1 MGATERSGVSGVLE
15 DFRERVYRPELLVA
29 PLLLFELVFF
39 LVPLLML
46 VRVSLFEQTTSGA
59 YAAGTFTLANYQ
71 QVVFSAHFQEILLF
85 SFKFSILVTA
95 IATVLSVFF
104 AYAIWR
110 ADGLVKNMLLFLV
123 VVTLLT
129 TLVVRL
135 FSILLILSPN
145 GPFNQLLLALQ
156 VLREPVLL
164 VTNLFGATIGQVY
177 TIFPYTVLSIYSV
190 LAILDWKKVEAARDL
205 GATELASFRE
215 VVLPQITS
223 GIAVGA
229 VISFAW
235 SFGAYAAPFLLGS
248 SGQDTAAMEVY
259 RLMITRF
266 NWPLA
271 TALSF
276 VVLVVVLASVGL
288 LFIVSGDSLGESYGA

>member
-1 MGATERSGVSGVLE
+1 MGATEQTSAPTVLE
-15 DFRERVYRPELLVA
+15 TLRERVYRPELLVA
-29 PLLLFELVFF
+29 PLVVFELAFF
-39 LVPLLML
+39 VVPLIML
-46 VRVSLFEQTTSGA
+46 VRVSLLEQTTSGA
-59 YAAGTFTLANYQ
+59 YVAGTLTLANYQ
-71 QVVFSAHFQEILLF
+71 EVLFSSHFQDILFF
-85 SFKFSILVTA
+85 SFKFAILVTT

-110 ADGLVKNMLLFLV
+110 ADGILKNALLFIV

-135 FSILLILSPN
+135 FSILIILSPN
-145 GPFNQLLLALQ
+145 GPLNQLLVAIK
-156 VLREPVLL
+156 VLRQPVLL
-164 VTNLFGATIGQVY
+164 VTNLFGATVGQVY

-190 LAILDWKKVEAARDL
+190 LSILDWAKVEAARDL
-205 GATELASFRE
+205 GATELVSFRE
-215 VVLPQITS
+215 IVLPQITS
-223 GIAVGA
+223 GILVGA

-248 SGQDTAAMEVY
+248 TRQDTAAMEVY
-259 RLMITRF
+259 RLMVTRF

-276 VVLVVVLASVGL
+276 VVLLVVLASVSL
-288 LFIVSGDSLGESYGA
+288 LFFVSDDNLGDAYGT

>member
-1 MGATERSGVSGVLE
+1 MLKNA
-15 DFRERVYRPELLVA
+15 
-29 PLLLFELVFF
+29 LLF
-39 LVPLLML
+39 
-46 VRVSLFEQTTSGA
+46 
-59 YAAGTFTLANYQ
+59 
-71 QVVFSAHFQEILLF
+71 I
-85 SFKFSILVTA
+85 
-95 IATVLSVFF
+95 
-104 AYAIWR
+104 
-110 ADGLVKNMLLFLV
+110 V

-135 FSILLILSPN
+135 FSILIILSPN
-145 GPFNQLLLALQ
+145 GPFNQLLVAIQ
-156 VLREPVLL
+156 VLREPTLL
-164 VTNLFGATIGQVY
+164 VTNLFGATVGQVY

-190 LAILDWKKVEAARDL
+190 LSILDWTKVEAARDL
-205 GATELASFRE
+205 GATEIGSFRE

-223 GIAVGA
+223 GILVGA

-259 RLMITRF
+259 RLMVTRF

-276 VVLVVVLASVGL
+276 VVLLVVLASVSL
-288 LFIVSGDSLGESYGA
+288 LFFVTDDNLGDAYGA